1 METANKRHGGGGGL
15 TVFDAVKAGMLIP
28 VQSFVQTYGVEILR
42 MRDEKGHTV
51 AHWAALGG
59 HTTILRY
66 IIEVK
71 GPIDEASDNELAQHP
86 IHWACVNGHIAVV
99 EILLQCNVL
108 IDVMDNKGCT
118 PLIVSCQYG
127 KTMLA
132 GYLMGKGA
140 RLQLVDQDGDT
151 ALHWA
156 AFKGFSELMR
166 LLIYSGFDAGQL
178 DNYGQTPLHL
188 ACING
193 NLTAVRELVERDGVE
208 INLKDKNGKS
218 PYLLACGRKHQDVIK
233 YLDNEIKKR
242 KTIVTKINMRSII
255 FGPPGKTKG
264 PFLFFLVNLLL
275 FGYPMY
281 IWKAIPL
288 TWPLY
293 PSLHVLFILLNVVMW
308 ISLYQAYGHDPGFL
322 PQNVPEYDMAI
333 KQVAHYDEWKQGI
346 NPLSR
351 LCHTC
356 RTVKPLR
363 SKHCRICNRC
373 VKHFDHHCP
382 YIYNCVGHGNRVWF
396 LVFVCMVNLM
406 CLIAFYMSISLLR
419 FAGWNWLVFVGTLD
433 LGFFSFIGTGI
444 TAFTINNMLKNIT
457 TNEYINYK
465 RYSYLK
471 DANEK

>member
-193 NLTAVRELVERDGVE
+193 NLTAVRELVER
-208 INLKDKNGKS
+208 
-218 PYLLACGRKHQDVIK
+218 
-233 YLDNEIKKR
+233 
-242 KTIVTKINMRSII
+242 
-255 FGPPGKTKG
+255 
-264 PFLFFLVNLLL
+264 
-275 FGYPMY
+275 
-281 IWKAIPL
+281 AIPL

-471 DANEK
+471 DANGRFYNPFNRGVLMNILEYIYLRLPLREDETEFMTVRIV